1 MTVVTDLRKRLAST
15 LRLRLGHA
23 GMTVSATVASSLAG
37 EALKSANVEA
47 LTGYVAAVEAGTD
60 PAAVRDILIG
70 DPAIGPIMI
79 TAPEP

>member
-1 MTVVTDLRKRLAST
+1 MTVVSDLRSRLAST

-60 PAAVRDILIG
+60 PGVARERLLT
-70 DPAIGPIMI
+70 DPAIGPIMVEV
-79 TAPEP
+79 TEP